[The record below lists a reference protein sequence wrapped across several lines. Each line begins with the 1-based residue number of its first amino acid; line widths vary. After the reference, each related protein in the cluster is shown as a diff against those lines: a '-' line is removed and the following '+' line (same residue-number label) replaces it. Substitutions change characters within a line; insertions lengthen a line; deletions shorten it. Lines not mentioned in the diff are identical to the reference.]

1 MKESIGG
8 TWLIG
13 IVALFIVLFSAFMA
27 YSINYTKAFRAKNGI
42 IDLIE
47 QNEGY
52 TFYNGSN
59 IDNMTQEP
67 LMNDSSVQAQAYALV
82 KSMGY
87 DYGDS
92 KASGVVCNNDNTIS
106 GAGAETKM
114 ASAYQPGGYC
124 VYRFCNSDGTY
135 RYKVVTY
142 VMMKFPVIN
151 FGITVPIKGETK
163 TLYYEIDNAY
173 NGLCTNK

>member
-52 TFYNGSN
+52 TFYSGSN
-59 IDNMTQEP
+59 INNMTQEQ

-87 DYGDS
+87 DYGS
-92 KASGVVCNNDNTIS
+92 KSENKVVCNNDGTIS
-106 GAGAETKM
+106 DATKID
-114 ASAYQPGGYC
+114 AAYQPGGYC

-163 TLYYEIDNAY
+163 TLYYQIDNAY
-173 NGLCTNK
+173 NNLCTN

>member
-52 TFYNGSN
+52 TFYNGPN
-59 IDNMTQEP
+59 IDNMKQED
-67 LMNDSSVQAQAYALV
+67 LMNDLSVQAKAYALV

-87 DYGDS
+87 DYGS
-92 KASGVVCNNDNTIS
+92 KSENKVVCNNDGTIS
-106 GAGAETKM
+106 DATKID
-114 ASAYQPGGYC
+114 AAYQPGGYC

>member
-1 MKESIGG
+1 MRESIGG

-52 TFYNGSN
+52 TFYNGPN
-59 IDNMTQEP
+59 IDNMTQEQ
-67 LMNDSSVQAQAYALV
+67 LMNDYSVQAQAYALV

-87 DYGDS
+87 DYGS
-92 KASGVVCNNDNTIS
+92 KSENKVVCNNDGTIS
-106 GAGAETKM
+106 DATKID
-114 ASAYQPGGYC
+114 AAYQPGGYC

-163 TLYYEIDNAY
+163 TLYYEINNAY
-173 NGLCTNK
+173 NDICTN

>member
-59 IDNMTQEP
+59 IENRTQED
-67 LMNDSSVQAQAYALV
+67 LMNDLSVQAKAYALV

-87 DYGDS
+87 DYGS
-92 KASGVVCNNDNTIS
+92 KSENKVVCNNDGTIS
-106 GAGAETKM
+106 DATKM
-114 ASAYQPGGYC
+114 DAAYQPGGYC

-163 TLYYEIDNAY
+163 TLYYEINNAY
-173 NGLCTNK
+173 NDICTN

>member
-47 QNEGY
+47 QSEGY
-52 TFYNGSN
+52 TFYDGIITNAEDDDLAVDES
-59 IDNMTQEP
+59 T
-67 LMNDSSVQAQAYALV
+67 QAQAYLLV

-87 DYGDS
+87 DY
-92 KASGVVCNNDNTIS
+92 ATSGIVCNNDGVLS
-106 GAGAETKM
+106 DG
-114 ASAYQPGGYC
+114 SAIQKATQEGGYC
-124 VYRFCNSDGTY
+124 VYRICNGNGV

-142 VMMKFPVIN
+142 VMMEFPVIN
-151 FGITVPIKGETK
+151 FGIKVPIKGETR
-163 TLYYEIDNAY
+163 TLYHEVYGAYGGSGNLQCDNG
-173 NGLCTNK
+173 N

>member
-52 TFYNGSN
+52 TFYNGPN
-59 IDNMTQEP
+59 IDNMKQED
-67 LMNDSSVQAQAYALV
+67 LMNDSSVQAKAYALV

-87 DYGDS
+87 DYGS
-92 KASGVVCNNDNTIS
+92 KSENKVVCNNDGTIS
-106 GAGAETKM
+106 DATKID
-114 ASAYQPGGYC
+114 AAYQPGGYC

-163 TLYYEIDNAY
+163 TLYYEINNAY
-173 NGLCTNK
+173 NDICTN

>member
-1 MKESIGG
+1 MRESIGG

-59 IDNMTQEP
+59 IDNMTQEQ

-87 DYGDS
+87 DYGS
-92 KASGVVCNNDNTIS
+92 KSENKVVCNNDGTIS
-106 GAGAETKM
+106 DATKID
-114 ASAYQPGGYC
+114 AAYQPGGYC

-163 TLYYEIDNAY
+163 TLYYQIDNAY
-173 NGLCTNK
+173 NNLCTN

>member
-52 TFYNGSN
+52 TFYNGPN
-59 IDNMTQEP
+59 IDNMTQEQ

-87 DYGDS
+87 DYGS
-92 KASGVVCNNDNTIS
+92 KSENKVVCNNDGTIS
-106 GAGAETKM
+106 DATKID
-114 ASAYQPGGYC
+114 AAYQPGGYC

-163 TLYYEIDNAY
+163 TLYYEINNAY
-173 NGLCTNK
+173 NDICTN

>member
-1 MKESIGG
+1 MRESIGG

-52 TFYNGSN
+52 TFYNGPN
-59 IDNMTQEP
+59 IDNMTQEQ

-87 DYGDS
+87 DYGS
-92 KASGVVCNNDNTIS
+92 KSENKVVCNNDGTIS
-106 GAGAETKM
+106 DATKID
-114 ASAYQPGGYC
+114 AAYQPGGYC

-163 TLYYEIDNAY
+163 TLYYEINNAY
-173 NGLCTNK
+173 NDICTN

>member
-52 TFYNGSN
+52 TFYSGSN
-59 IDNMTQEP
+59 INNMTQEQ
-67 LMNDSSVQAQAYALV
+67 LMNDRSVQAKAYALV

-87 DYGDS
+87 DYGS
-92 KASGVVCNNDNTIS
+92 KSENKVVCNNDGTIS
-106 GAGAETKM
+106 DATKID
-114 ASAYQPGGYC
+114 AAYQPGGYC

-163 TLYYEIDNAY
+163 TLYYQIDNAY
-173 NGLCTNK
+173 NNLCTNK

>member
-47 QNEGY
+47 QNEGF
-52 TFYNGSN
+52 TFYSKSN
-59 IDNMTQEP
+59 IENLSNEQLLTD
-67 LMNDSSVQAQAYALV
+67 DSVQAQAYALV

-87 DYGDS
+87 DYGDKS
-92 KASGVVCNNDNTIS
+92 SSGVVCNNDNTLSDANKID
-106 GAGAETKM
+106 
-114 ASAYQPGGYC
+114 SAYQPGGYC

-163 TLYYEIDNAY
+163 TLYYEVSNAY
-173 NGLCTNK
+173 GDVCTNK

>member
-52 TFYNGSN
+52 TFYNGPN
-59 IDNMTQEP
+59 IDNMKQEE
-67 LMNDSSVQAQAYALV
+67 LMNDRRVQAKAYALV

-87 DYGDS
+87 DYGS
-92 KASGVVCNNDNTIS
+92 KSENKVVCNNDGTIS
-106 GAGAETKM
+106 DATKID
-114 ASAYQPGGYC
+114 AAYQPGGYC

-163 TLYYEIDNAY
+163 TLYYQIDNAY
-173 NGLCTNK
+173 NNLCTN

>member
-52 TFYNGSN
+52 TFYNGPN
-59 IDNMTQEP
+59 IDNMKQEE
-67 LMNDSSVQAQAYALV
+67 LMNDSSVQAKAYALV

-87 DYGDS
+87 DYGS
-92 KASGVVCNNDNTIS
+92 KSENKVVCNNDGTIS
-106 GAGAETKM
+106 DATKID
-114 ASAYQPGGYC
+114 AAYQPGGYC

>member
-52 TFYNGSN
+52 TFYNGPN
-59 IDNMTQEP
+59 IDNVKQED
-67 LMNDSSVQAQAYALV
+67 LMNDKSVQAQAYALV

-87 DYGDS
+87 DYGS
-92 KASGVVCNNDNTIS
+92 KSENKVVCNNDGTIS
-106 GAGAETKM
+106 DATKID
-114 ASAYQPGGYC
+114 AAYQPGGYC

-163 TLYYEIDNAY
+163 TLYYEINNAY
-173 NGLCTNK
+173 NDICTN

>member
-52 TFYNGSN
+52 TFYNGPN
-59 IDNMTQEP
+59 IDNMKQEE
-67 LMNDSSVQAQAYALV
+67 LMNDSSVQAKAYALV

-87 DYGDS
+87 DYGS
-92 KASGVVCNNDNTIS
+92 KSENKVVCNNDGTIS
-106 GAGAETKM
+106 DATKID
-114 ASAYQPGGYC
+114 AAYQPGGYC

-163 TLYYEIDNAY
+163 TLYYEINNAY
-173 NGLCTNK
+173 NDICTN

>member
-52 TFYNGSN
+52 TFYNGPN
-59 IDNMTQEP
+59 IDNMTQEQ

-87 DYGDS
+87 DYGS
-92 KASGVVCNNDNTIS
+92 KSENKVVCNNDGTIS
-106 GAGAETKM
+106 DATKM
-114 ASAYQPGGYC
+114 DAAYQPGGYC
-124 VYRFCNSDGTY
+124 VYRFCNSDGTH

-151 FGITVPIKGETK
+151 FGVTVPIKGETK
-163 TLYYEIDNAY
+163 TLYYEVDNAY
-173 NGLCTNK
+173 NKSCTN

>member
-59 IDNMTQEP
+59 IENRTQED
-67 LMNDSSVQAQAYALV
+67 LMNDLSVQAKAYALV

-87 DYGDS
+87 DYGS
-92 KASGVVCNNDNTIS
+92 KSENKVVCNNDGTIS
-106 GAGAETKM
+106 DATKM
-114 ASAYQPGGYC
+114 DAAYQPGGYC

-173 NGLCTNK
+173 NELCTNK

>member
-52 TFYNGSN
+52 TFYNGPN
-59 IDNMTQEP
+59 IDNVKQEE
-67 LMNDSSVQAQAYALV
+67 LMNDSSVQAKAYALV

-87 DYGDS
+87 DYGS
-92 KASGVVCNNDNTIS
+92 KSENKVVCNNDGTIS
-106 GAGAETKM
+106 DATKM
-114 ASAYQPGGYC
+114 DAAYQPGGYC

-163 TLYYEIDNAY
+163 TLYYEINNAY
-173 NGLCTNK
+173 NDICTN

>member
-1 MKESIGG
+1 MRESIGG

-52 TFYNGSN
+52 TFYNGPN
-59 IDNMTQEP
+59 IDNMTQEQ

-87 DYGDS
+87 DYGS
-92 KASGVVCNNDNTIS
+92 KSENKVVCNNDGTIS
-106 GAGAETKM
+106 DATKM
-114 ASAYQPGGYC
+114 DAAYQPGGYC
-124 VYRFCNSDGTY
+124 VYRFCNSDGTH

-151 FGITVPIKGETK
+151 FGVTVPIKGETK
-163 TLYYEIDNAY
+163 TLYYEVDNAY
-173 NGLCTNK
+173 NKSCTN

>member
-1 MKESIGG
+1 MRESIGG

-59 IDNMTQEP
+59 IDNMTQEQ
-67 LMNDSSVQAQAYALV
+67 LMNDSSVQAKAYALV

-87 DYGDS
+87 DYGS
-92 KASGVVCNNDNTIS
+92 KSENKVVCNNDGTIS
-106 GAGAETKM
+106 DATKID
-114 ASAYQPGGYC
+114 AAYQPGGYC

-163 TLYYEIDNAY
+163 TLYYQIDNAY
-173 NGLCTNK
+173 NNLCTN

>member
-52 TFYNGSN
+52 TFYNGTTP
-59 IDNMTQEP
+59 IDNLSNES
-67 LMNDSSVQAQAYALV
+67 LNNDKSVQAQAFGLI

-92 KASGVVCNNDNTIS
+92 KSNGIICNNDGSIS
-106 GAGAETKM
+106 D
-114 ASAYQPGGYC
+114 ASVIQKADQPGGFC
-124 VYRFCNSDGTY
+124 LYRICNNDGTV

-151 FGITVPIKGETK
+151 FGITVPVKGETK
-163 TLYYEIDNAY
+163 TLYYELDNAY

>member
-52 TFYNGSN
+52 TFYSGSN
-59 IDNMTQEP
+59 INNMTQEQ
-67 LMNDSSVQAQAYALV
+67 LMNDRSVQAKAYALV

-87 DYGDS
+87 DYGS
-92 KASGVVCNNDNTIS
+92 KSENKVVCNNDGTIS
-106 GAGAETKM
+106 DATKID
-114 ASAYQPGGYC
+114 AAYQPGGYC

-173 NGLCTNK
+173 NDLCTN

>member
-1 MKESIGG
+1 MRESIGG

-27 YSINYTKAFRAKNGI
+27 YSINYTKAFRAKNGL

-59 IDNMTQEP
+59 IDNMTQEQ

-87 DYGDS
+87 DYGS
-92 KASGVVCNNDNTIS
+92 KSENKVVCNNDGTIS
-106 GAGAETKM
+106 DATKID
-114 ASAYQPGGYC
+114 AAYQPGGYC

-163 TLYYEIDNAY
+163 TLYYQIDNAY
-173 NGLCTNK
+173 NNLCTN

>member
-52 TFYNGSN
+52 TFYNGPN
-59 IDNMTQEP
+59 IYNMKQEE
-67 LMNDSSVQAQAYALV
+67 LMNDRSVQAKSYALV

-87 DYGDS
+87 DYGS
-92 KASGVVCNNDNTIS
+92 KSENKVVCNNDGTIS
-106 GAGAETKM
+106 DATKID
-114 ASAYQPGGYC
+114 AAYQPGGYC

-163 TLYYEIDNAY
+163 TLYYQIDNAY
-173 NGLCTNK
+173 NNLCTN

>member
-52 TFYNGSN
+52 TFYNGPN
-59 IDNMTQEP
+59 IDNVKQEE
-67 LMNDSSVQAQAYALV
+67 LMNDSSVQAKAYALV

-87 DYGDS
+87 DYGS
-92 KASGVVCNNDNTIS
+92 KSENKVVCNNDGTIS
-106 GAGAETKM
+106 DATKID
-114 ASAYQPGGYC
+114 AAYQSGGYC

-163 TLYYEIDNAY
+163 TLYYEINNAY
-173 NGLCTNK
+173 NDICTN

>member
-59 IDNMTQEP
+59 IENRTQED
-67 LMNDSSVQAQAYALV
+67 LMNDLSVQAKAYALV

-87 DYGDS
+87 DYGS
-92 KASGVVCNNDNTIS
+92 KSENKVVCNNDGTIS
-106 GAGAETKM
+106 DATKID
-114 ASAYQPGGYC
+114 AAYQPGGYC

>member
-59 IDNMTQEP
+59 IENRTQED
-67 LMNDSSVQAQAYALV
+67 LMNDLSVQAKAYVLV

-87 DYGDS
+87 DYGS
-92 KASGVVCNNDNTIS
+92 KSENKVVCNNDGTIS
-106 GAGAETKM
+106 DATKID
-114 ASAYQPGGYC
+114 AAYQPGGYC

>member
-27 YSINYTKAFRAKNGI
+27 YSINYTKAFRAKNSV

-47 QNEGY
+47 QSEGY
-52 TFYNGSN
+52 TFYNESTPIENLTDEQLRSN
-59 IDNMTQEP
+59 ASTE
-67 LMNDSSVQAQAYALV
+67 AQAYAIV
-82 KSMGY
+82 KSVGY
-87 DYGDS
+87 DFGS
-92 KASGVVCNNDNTIS
+92 KSKNKVVCNNDGTIS
-106 GAGAETKM
+106 EVTKIDD
-114 ASAYQPGGYC
+114 AYQPGGFC
-124 VYRFCNSDGTY
+124 VYRIKNTDGST

-151 FGITVPIKGETK
+151 FGISIPIKGETK
-163 TLYYEIDNAY
+163 TLYYEVNNAFNNTY
-173 NGLCTNK
+173 SVE

>member
-52 TFYNGSN
+52 TFYNGPN
-59 IDNMTQEP
+59 IDNVKQEE
-67 LMNDSSVQAQAYALV
+67 LMNDSSVQAKAYALV

-87 DYGDS
+87 DYGS
-92 KASGVVCNNDNTIS
+92 KSENKVVCNNDGTIS
-106 GAGAETKM
+106 DATKID
-114 ASAYQPGGYC
+114 AAYQPGGYC

-163 TLYYEIDNAY
+163 TLYYEINNAY
-173 NGLCTNK
+173 NDICTN

>member
-59 IDNMTQEP
+59 IENRTQED
-67 LMNDSSVQAQAYALV
+67 LMNDSSVQAKAYALV

-87 DYGDS
+87 DYGS
-92 KASGVVCNNDNTIS
+92 KSENKVVCNNDGTIS
-106 GAGAETKM
+106 DATKID
-114 ASAYQPGGYC
+114 AAYQPGGYC

-163 TLYYEIDNAY
+163 TLYYEINNAY
-173 NGLCTNK
+173 NDICTN

>member
-1 MKESIGG
+1 MRESIGG

-52 TFYNGSN
+52 TFYNGPN
-59 IDNMTQEP
+59 IDNMKQEE
-67 LMNDSSVQAQAYALV
+67 LMNDHSVQAKAYALV

-87 DYGDS
+87 DYGS
-92 KASGVVCNNDNTIS
+92 KSENKVVCNNDGTIS
-106 GAGAETKM
+106 DATKID
-114 ASAYQPGGYC
+114 AAYQPGGYC

-151 FGITVPIKGETK
+151 FGISVPIKGETK
-163 TLYYEIDNAY
+163 TLYYEIDSAY

>member
-47 QNEGY
+47 QNEGF
-52 TFYNGSN
+52 TLYNGTG
-59 IDNMTQEP
+59 IDNLSNEQ
-67 LMNDSSVQAQAYALV
+67 LLADDSVQAQAYALV

-92 KASGVVCNNDNTIS
+92 DSSGVVCNNDNTIS
-106 GAGAETKM
+106 EVNKM
-114 ASAYQPGGYC
+114 SDAYQPGGYC

-163 TLYYEIDNAY
+163 TLYYEVSNAY
-173 NGLCTNK
+173 GDKCTNK

>member
-52 TFYNGSN
+52 TFYSGSN
-59 IDNMTQEP
+59 INNMTQEQ

-87 DYGDS
+87 DYGS
-92 KASGVVCNNDNTIS
+92 KSENKVVCNNDGTIS
-106 GAGAETKM
+106 DATKID
-114 ASAYQPGGYC
+114 AAYQPGGYC

-173 NGLCTNK
+173 NDLCTN

>member
-59 IDNMTQEP
+59 IENRTQED
-67 LMNDSSVQAQAYALV
+67 LMNDLSVQAKAYALV

-87 DYGDS
+87 DYGS
-92 KASGVVCNNDNTIS
+92 KSENKVVCNNDGTIS
-106 GAGAETKM
+106 DATKM
-114 ASAYQPGGYC
+114 DAAYQPGGYC
-124 VYRFCNSDGTY
+124 VYRFCNSGGTY

-173 NGLCTNK
+173 NELCTNK

>member
-47 QNEGY
+47 QGEGY
-52 TFYNGSN
+52 TFEGTVLKEGEKS
-59 IDNMTQEP
+59 TQE
-67 LMNDSSVQAQAYALV
+67 QAYELV

-87 DYGDS
+87 DYATSGIVCDNDGVLS
-92 KASGVVCNNDNTIS
+92 DTSLQQKATQ
-106 GAGAETKM
+106 E
-114 ASAYQPGGYC
+114 GGYC
-124 VYRFCNSDGTY
+124 VYRICNGNGV

-142 VMMKFPVIN
+142 VMMEFPVIN
-151 FGITVPIKGETK
+151 FGIKVPIKGETR
-163 TLYYEIDNAY
+163 TLYHEVKGAYGGSGNLQCDNG
-173 NGLCTNK
+173 N

>member
-1 MKESIGG
+1 MRESIGG

-59 IDNMTQEP
+59 IDNMTQEQ

-87 DYGDS
+87 DYGS
-92 KASGVVCNNDNTIS
+92 KSENKVVCNNDGTIS
-106 GAGAETKM
+106 DATKID
-114 ASAYQPGGYC
+114 AAYQPGGYC

-163 TLYYEIDNAY
+163 TLYYQIDNAY
-173 NGLCTNK
+173 NDLCTN

>member
-52 TFYNGSN
+52 TFYNGPN
-59 IDNMTQEP
+59 IDNMKQED
-67 LMNDSSVQAQAYALV
+67 LMNDLSVQAKAYALV

-87 DYGDS
+87 DYGS
-92 KASGVVCNNDNTIS
+92 KSENKVVCNNDGTIS
-106 GAGAETKM
+106 DATKID
-114 ASAYQPGGYC
+114 AAYQPGGYC

-163 TLYYEIDNAY
+163 TLYYEINNAY
-173 NGLCTNK
+173 NDICTN